1 MKKAVENY
9 VPIGYYT
16 VERGFFIMNVKRK
29 SKLDVVI
36 RILLIALVAVL
47 VVFAVKVV
55 FSAAKTAPVAADATA
70 NEDKSVIGEFQ
81 AGTYG
86 GIKMDTA
93 EDAVKYYVEAYNKTK
108 AETAEFNTP
117 DGKQTWSAFIGDED
131 LKINSVI
138 IDGNENKTIN
148 SMVPGIVGGIFH
160 SGTSALPP
168 TAGKV
173 QKDDVDEKGNSLV
186 TSSLTADDVLAVV
199 VEDNGDGT
207 ITMKIQPKMAE
218 MSHKGQDSQG
228 RFFNTLGGIDSVV
241 DSIKPLSWSEGT
253 TADNCKV
260 YYKGGTG
267 VVKIDTKTGMIV
279 EADYDMEVTVDVS
292 HANVTVLRDKSA
304 VVSITY
310 KNHFPA
316 SDEYLAQHGEI
327 SRVK

>member
-1 MKKAVENY
+1 MSY
-9 VPIGYYT
+9 
-16 VERGFFIMNVKRK
+16 NVKRK

-55 FSAAKTAPVAADATA
+55 FSAAKTAPVAADANA

-86 GIKMDTA
+86 GVKMDTA
-93 EDAVKYYVEAYNKTK
+93 EDAVKYYVDAYNKTK
-108 AETAEFNTP
+108 ADTAEFNTP

-131 LKINSVI
+131 LIINSVI
-138 IDGNENKTIN
+138 IDGNENPTIN
-148 SMVPGIVGGIFH
+148 SMVPGIVGGLFTK
-160 SGTSALPP
+160 GTTALPP
-168 TAGKV
+168 SAGKAP
-173 QKDDVDEKGNSLV
+173 KDNVDEDGNSLL
-186 TSSLTADDVLAVV
+186 TSTLTADDILAVV

-207 ITMKIQPKMAE
+207 ITMKLQPKMAE
-218 MSHKGQDSQG
+218 MSHKGKDSQG
-228 RFFNTLGGIDSVV
+228 KFFNVLGGIDSVV

-260 YYKGGTG
+260 YYKDGTG
-267 VVKIDTKTGMIV
+267 VVKIDTKTGKIV
-279 EADYDMEVTVDVS
+279 EADYDMEVTV
-292 HANVTVLRDKSA
+292 NVTHATVAVLRDKNA
-304 VVSITY
+304 TVSITY

-316 SDEYLAQHGEI
+316 SDEYLAKNGEI

>member
-1 MKKAVENY
+1 
-9 VPIGYYT
+9 
-16 VERGFFIMNVKRK
+16 MNVKRK

-117 DGKQTWSAFIGDED
+117 EGKQTWSAFIGDED

-148 SMVPGIVGGIFH
+148 SIVGGIFH

-316 SDEYLAQHGEI
+316 SDEYLAKHGEI

>member
-1 MKKAVENY
+1 MSY
-9 VPIGYYT
+9 
-16 VERGFFIMNVKRK
+16 NVKRK
-29 SKLDVVI
+29 SALDVII
-36 RILLIALVAVL
+36 RILLIALVAVA
-47 VVFAVKVV
+47 VIFAVKVV
-55 FSAAKTAPVAADATA
+55 FSSAKTAPVAADAAAT
-70 NEDKSVIGEFQ
+70 EDKSVIGEFQ

-117 DGKQTWSAFIGDED
+117 EGKQTWSAFIGDED

-160 SGTSALPP
+160 AGTSALPP

-207 ITMKIQPKMAE
+207 ITLQMQPKYVN
-218 MSHKGQDSQG
+218 MSAPGKDAQG
-228 RFFNTLGGIDSVV
+228 HMFQSLGAIDSTV
-241 DSIKPLSWSEGT
+241 DNIKPLTWSEGT
-253 TADNCKV
+253 TAENCKV
-260 YYKGGTG
+260 HYYGGTAT
-267 VVKIDTKTGMIV
+267 VTIDTKTKEITK
-279 EADYDMEVTVDVS
+279 ADYVMEAHVVVAHACIAVIRDKNATVDV
-292 HANVTVLRDKSA
+292 TMKWSA
-304 VVSITY
+304 
-310 KNHFPA
+310 PA
-316 SDEYLAQHGEI
+316 SEKYMQESKGVTKA
-327 SRVK
+327 

>member
-1 MKKAVENY
+1 
-9 VPIGYYT
+9 
-16 VERGFFIMNVKRK
+16 MNVKRK

-173 QKDDVDEKGNSLV
+173 QKDDVDEKGNSCIF
-186 TSSLTADDVLAVV
+186 
-199 VEDNGDGT
+199 ET
-207 ITMKIQPKMAE
+207 ITNKWTEELARSVTMSCGASVSVSLYPMSGKQMKEFGVHGIVTR
-218 MSHKGQDSQG
+218 SQQ
-228 RFFNTLGGIDSVV
+228 LGKAIDSVV

-316 SDEYLAQHGEI
+316 SNEYLAKHGEI

>member
-1 MKKAVENY
+1 MSY
-9 VPIGYYT
+9 
-16 VERGFFIMNVKRK
+16 NVKRK

-108 AETAEFNTP
+108 ADTAEFNTP

-131 LKINSVI
+131 LIINSVI
-138 IDGNENKTIN
+138 IDGNENPTIN
-148 SMVPGIVGGIFH
+148 SMVPGIVGNLFTK
-160 SGTSALPP
+160 GTTALPP
-168 TAGKV
+168 SAGKV
-173 QKDDVDEKGNSLV
+173 PKDNVDESGNSLL
-186 TSSLTADDVLAVV
+186 TSTLTADDVLAVV

-207 ITMKIQPKMAE
+207 ITMKLQPKMAE
-218 MSHKGQDSQG
+218 MSHKGKDSQG
-228 RFFNTLGGIDSVV
+228 KFFNVLGGIDSVV

-260 YYKGGTG
+260 YYKDGTG
-267 VVKIDTKTGMIV
+267 VVKIDTKTGKII
-279 EADYDMEVTVDVS
+279 EADYDMEVTV
-292 HANVTVLRDKSA
+292 NVTHATVAVLRDKNA
-304 VVSITY
+304 TVSITY

-316 SDEYLAQHGEI
+316 SDEYLAKNGEI

>member
-9 VPIGYYT
+9 VLIGYYT
-16 VERGFFIMNVKRK
+16 VERGFIMSYNVKRK
-29 SKLDVVI
+29 SALDVII
-36 RILLIALVAVL
+36 RILLIALVAVA
-47 VVFAVKVV
+47 VIFAVKVV
-55 FSAAKTAPVAADATA
+55 FSAAKTAPVAADAAAT
-70 NEDKSVIGEFQ
+70 EDKSVIGEFQ

-117 DGKQTWSAFIGDED
+117 EGKQTWSAFIGDED

-160 SGTSALPP
+160 AGTSALPP

-241 DSIKPLSWSEGT
+241 NSIKPLTWSEGT
-253 TADNCKV
+253 TAENCKV
-260 YYKGGTG
+260 HYYGGTAT
-267 VVKIDTKTGMIV
+267 VTINTKTKEITK
-279 EADYDMEVTVDVS
+279 ADYVMEAHVEVSHACIAVIRDKNATVDV
-292 HANVTVLRDKSA
+292 TMKWSA
-304 VVSITY
+304 
-310 KNHFPA
+310 PA
-316 SDEYLAQHGEI
+316 SEKYMQESKGVTKA
-327 SRVK
+327 

>member
-1 MKKAVENY
+1 MSY
-9 VPIGYYT
+9 
-16 VERGFFIMNVKRK
+16 NVKRK

-108 AETAEFNTP
+108 ADTAEFNTP

-131 LKINSVI
+131 LIINSVI
-138 IDGNENKTIN
+138 IDGNENPTIN
-148 SMVPGIVGGIFH
+148 SMVPGIVGGLFTK
-160 SGTSALPP
+160 GTTALPP
-168 TAGKV
+168 SAGKV
-173 QKDDVDEKGNSLV
+173 PKDNVDEDGNSLL
-186 TSSLTADDVLAVV
+186 TSTLTADDVLAVV

-207 ITMKIQPKMAE
+207 ITMKLQPKMAE

-228 RFFNTLGGIDSVV
+228 KFFNVLGGIDSVV

-260 YYKGGTG
+260 YYKDGTG
-267 VVKIDTKTGMIV
+267 VVKIDTKTGKII
-279 EADYDMEVTVDVS
+279 EADYDMEVTV
-292 HANVTVLRDKSA
+292 NVTHATVAVLRDKNA
-304 VVSITY
+304 TVSITY

-316 SDEYLAQHGEI
+316 SDEYLAKNGEI

>member
-1 MKKAVENY
+1 MSY
-9 VPIGYYT
+9 
-16 VERGFFIMNVKRK
+16 NVKRK

-70 NEDKSVIGEFQ
+70 NEDKSLIGEFQ

-86 GIKMDTA
+86 GVKMDTA

-108 AETAEFNTP
+108 AETADFNTP

-131 LKINSVI
+131 LIINSVI
-138 IDGNENKTIN
+138 IDGNENPTIN
-148 SMVPGIVGGIFH
+148 SMVPGIVGGLFTK
-160 SGTSALPP
+160 GTTALPP
-168 TAGKV
+168 SCGK
-173 QKDDVDEKGNSLV
+173 KPSDDVDENGNSLL

-218 MSHKGQDSQG
+218 MSHRGQDSQG
-228 RFFNTLGGIDSVV
+228 RFYNVLGGIDSVV

-260 YYKGGTG
+260 YYKYGTG
-267 VVKIDTKTGMIV
+267 VVKIDTKTGKIV
-279 EADYDMEVTVDVS
+279 EADYDMEVTVNVT

-316 SDEYLAQHGEI
+316 SDEYLSKNGQI

>member
-1 MKKAVENY
+1 
-9 VPIGYYT
+9 
-16 VERGFFIMNVKRK
+16 
-29 SKLDVVI
+29 
-36 RILLIALVAVL
+36 
-47 VVFAVKVV
+47 
-55 FSAAKTAPVAADATA
+55 
-70 NEDKSVIGEFQ
+70 
-81 AGTYG
+81 
-86 GIKMDTA
+86 
-93 EDAVKYYVEAYNKTK
+93 
-108 AETAEFNTP
+108 
-117 DGKQTWSAFIGDED
+117 
-131 LKINSVI
+131 
-138 IDGNENKTIN
+138 
-148 SMVPGIVGGIFH
+148 MVPGIVGGIFH
-160 SGTSALPP
+160 AGTSALPP

-241 DSIKPLSWSEGT
+241 DSIKPLTWSEGT

-260 YYKGGTG
+260 HYKNGTG
-267 VVKIDTKTGMIV
+267 VVKIDTKTGKIV

-292 HANVTVLRDKSA
+292 HANVAVLRDKSA

-316 SDEYLAQHGEI
+316 SDEYLAKHGEI

>member
-9 VPIGYYT
+9 VLIGYYT
-16 VERGFFIMNVKRK
+16 VERGFIMSYNVKRK
-29 SKLDVVI
+29 SALDVII
-36 RILLIALVAVL
+36 RILLIALVAVA
-47 VVFAVKVV
+47 VIFAVKVV
-55 FSAAKTAPVAADATA
+55 FSSAKTAPVAADAAAT
-70 NEDKSVIGEFQ
+70 EDKSVIGEFQ

-117 DGKQTWSAFIGDED
+117 EGKQTWSAFIGDED

-160 SGTSALPP
+160 AGTSALPP

-207 ITMKIQPKMAE
+207 ITLQMQPKYVN
-218 MSHKGQDSQG
+218 MSAPGKDAQG
-228 RFFNTLGGIDSVV
+228 HMFQSLGAIDSTV
-241 DSIKPLSWSEGT
+241 DNIKPLTWSEGT
-253 TADNCKV
+253 TAENCKV
-260 YYKGGTG
+260 HYYGGTAT
-267 VVKIDTKTGMIV
+267 VTIDTKTKEITK
-279 EADYDMEVTVDVS
+279 ADYVMEAHVVVAHACIAVIRDKNATVDV
-292 HANVTVLRDKSA
+292 TMKWSA
-304 VVSITY
+304 
-310 KNHFPA
+310 PA
-316 SDEYLAQHGEI
+316 SEKYMQESKGVTKA
-327 SRVK
+327 

>member
-1 MKKAVENY
+1 M
-9 VPIGYYT
+9 
-16 VERGFFIMNVKRK
+16 
-29 SKLDVVI
+29 
-36 RILLIALVAVL
+36 
-47 VVFAVKVV
+47 
-55 FSAAKTAPVAADATA
+55 
-70 NEDKSVIGEFQ
+70 
-81 AGTYG
+81 
-86 GIKMDTA
+86 
-93 EDAVKYYVEAYNKTK
+93 
-108 AETAEFNTP
+108 
-117 DGKQTWSAFIGDED
+117 
-131 LKINSVI
+131 
-138 IDGNENKTIN
+138 
-148 SMVPGIVGGIFH
+148 
-160 SGTSALPP
+160 
-168 TAGKV
+168 

-241 DSIKPLSWSEGT
+241 NSIKPLTWSEGT

-260 YYKGGTG
+260 HYKNGTG
-267 VVKIDTKTGMIV
+267 VVKIDTKTGKIV

-292 HANVTVLRDKSA
+292 HANVAVLRDKSA

-316 SDEYLAQHGEI
+316 SDEYLAKHGEI

>member
-1 MKKAVENY
+1 
-9 VPIGYYT
+9 
-16 VERGFFIMNVKRK
+16 MNVKRK

-55 FSAAKTAPVAADATA
+55 FSAAKTAPVAADAAAT
-70 NEDKSVIGEFQ
+70 EDKSVIGEFQ

-108 AETAEFNTP
+108 ADTP

-292 HANVTVLRDKSA
+292 HANVAVLHDKSA

-316 SDEYLAQHGEI
+316 SDEYLAKHGEI

>member
-9 VPIGYYT
+9 VLIGYYT
-16 VERGFFIMNVKRK
+16 VERGFIMSYNVKRK
-29 SKLDVVI
+29 SALDVII
-36 RILLIALVAVL
+36 RILLIALVAVA
-47 VVFAVKVV
+47 VIFAVKVV
-55 FSAAKTAPVAADATA
+55 SSAKTAPVAADATA

-117 DGKQTWSAFIGDED
+117 EGKQTWSAFIGDEN

-160 SGTSALPP
+160 AGTSALPP

-260 YYKGGTG
+260 HYKNGTG
-267 VVKIDTKTGMIV
+267 VVKIDTKTGKIV
-279 EADYDMEVTVDVS
+279 EADSDMEVTVDVS
-292 HANVTVLRDKSA
+292 HANVAVLRDKSA

-316 SDEYLAQHGEI
+316 SDEYLAKHGEI

>member
-1 MKKAVENY
+1 
-9 VPIGYYT
+9 
-16 VERGFFIMNVKRK
+16 
-29 SKLDVVI
+29 
-36 RILLIALVAVL
+36 
-47 VVFAVKVV
+47 
-55 FSAAKTAPVAADATA
+55 
-70 NEDKSVIGEFQ
+70 
-81 AGTYG
+81 
-86 GIKMDTA
+86 MDTA

-310 KNHFPA
+310 KNGRVVFCLFLDFIGAFCAFCYRCTAKFIPA
-316 SDEYLAQHGEI
+316 VMIHH
-327 SRVK
+327 K

>member
-1 MKKAVENY
+1 
-9 VPIGYYT
+9 
-16 VERGFFIMNVKRK
+16 
-29 SKLDVVI
+29 
-36 RILLIALVAVL
+36 
-47 VVFAVKVV
+47 
-55 FSAAKTAPVAADATA
+55 
-70 NEDKSVIGEFQ
+70 
-81 AGTYG
+81 
-86 GIKMDTA
+86 MDTA

-117 DGKQTWSAFIGDED
+117 EGKQTWSAFIGDED

-160 SGTSALPP
+160 AGTSALPP

-260 YYKGGTG
+260 HYKNGTG
-267 VVKIDTKTGMIV
+267 VVKIDTKTGKIV

-292 HANVTVLRDKSA
+292 HANVAVLRDKSA

-316 SDEYLAQHGEI
+316 SDEYLAKHGEI

>member
-1 MKKAVENY
+1 MSY
-9 VPIGYYT
+9 
-16 VERGFFIMNVKRK
+16 NVKRK
-29 SKLDVVI
+29 SALDVII
-36 RILLIALVAVL
+36 RILLIALVAVA
-47 VVFAVKVV
+47 VIFAVKVV
-55 FSAAKTAPVAADATA
+55 FSAAKTAPVAADAAAT
-70 NEDKSVIGEFQ
+70 EDKSVIGEFQ

-108 AETAEFNTP
+108 AETPSSTTRS
-117 DGKQTWSAFIGDED
+117 KQTWSAFIGDED

-160 SGTSALPP
+160 AGTSALPP

-218 MSHKGQDSQG
+218 MSHKVRTLRSVLQYTG
-228 RFFNTLGGIDSVV
+228 R
-241 DSIKPLSWSEGT
+241 
-253 TADNCKV
+253 
-260 YYKGGTG
+260 
-267 VVKIDTKTGMIV
+267 
-279 EADYDMEVTVDVS
+279 
-292 HANVTVLRDKSA
+292 HRLRC
-304 VVSITY
+304 
-310 KNHFPA
+310 
-316 SDEYLAQHGEI
+316 
-327 SRVK
+327 

>member
-1 MKKAVENY
+1 
-9 VPIGYYT
+9 
-16 VERGFFIMNVKRK
+16 MNVKRK

-55 FSAAKTAPVAADATA
+55 FSAAKTAPVAADAAA

-168 TAGKV
+168 TAGK
-173 QKDDVDEKGNSLV
+173 NLP
-186 TSSLTADDVLAVV
+186 
-199 VEDNGDGT
+199 GT
-207 ITMKIQPKMAE
+207 LLLCL
-218 MSHKGQDSQG
+218 QD
-228 RFFNTLGGIDSVV
+228 RLF
-241 DSIKPLSWSEGT
+241 
-253 TADNCKV
+253 
-260 YYKGGTG
+260 
-267 VVKIDTKTGMIV
+267 
-279 EADYDMEVTVDVS
+279 
-292 HANVTVLRDKSA
+292 LRCR
-304 VVSITY
+304 
-310 KNHFPA
+310 NHFLLQRPGCLPYKVL
-316 SDEYLAQHGEI
+316 SMCNHLHGR
-327 SRVK
+327 SW